1 MQRPAKPFT
10 PVRFR
15 LQPPNE
21 LKENMKIG
29 IIGFGFVGKALSNG
43 INDDVE
49 QFKVDPK
56 LNTKVEDLIN
66 FNPELVFIS
75 VPTPMNDDGTQDIS
89 ILMEVFKKL
98 NEHSHKFLIVIKST
112 ILPSSL
118 NEISKINN
126 NFILNPEFLREKHA
140 NEDFINSS
148 TIIFG
153 GDATISEKVSKFYIQ
168 HTKCLNQ
175 NHIFT
180 DVISAS
186 LIKYSINSFL
196 ATKVIFFNELNQ
208 IFKNSGSSDSWKNF
222 INAISTDKRV
232 GNSHMDVPGHDSRM
246 GFGGP
251 CFPKDTRALHQY
263 SKEVGSEFK
272 LLLKATQINNS
283 IRSEYNDVTDREKE
297 QNINFKSKGE

>member
-1 MQRPAKPFT
+1 
-10 PVRFR
+10 
-15 LQPPNE
+15 
-21 LKENMKIG
+21 MKIG
-29 IIGFGFVGKALSNG
+29 IIGFGFVGKALSYG

-56 LNTKVEDLIN
+56 LNTKIQDLIL

-89 ILMEVFKKL
+89 ILKKVFKEL
-98 NEHSHKFLIVIKST
+98 NEQKNKFQIVIKST

-118 NEISKINN
+118 ADLSKINN
-126 NFILNPEFLREKHA
+126 NFVLNPEFLREKYA

-153 GDATISEKVSKFYIQ
+153 GEKTISEKVSDFYKK
-168 HTKCLNQ
+168 HTKCVNQ

-180 DVISAS
+180 DIISAS

-196 ATKVIFFNELNQ
+196 ATKVIFFNELHK
-208 IFKNSGSSDSWKNF
+208 IFNISGSNDNWKNF
-222 INAISTDKRV
+222 VKAISTDKRI
-232 GNSHMDVPGHDSRM
+232 GSSHMDVPGHDLRL

-251 CFPKDTRALHQY
+251 CFPKDTRALYEY
-263 SKEVGSEFK
+263 SKEIDSEFK
-272 LLLKATQINNS
+272 LLLKAIEINNS
-283 IRSEYNDVTDREKE
+283 MRSEYNGVTEREKE
-297 QNINFKSKGE
+297 QNINFTINGDQ